1 MADDQRAAVD
11 ERAVDD
17 ERASDERCPACGG
30 ERAILGALG
39 DWLWF
44 RCRNCGL
51 VFDLPGCILPIP
63 DGTSLPGGYKVE
75 AHEVTLIG
83 TCPECNGE

>member
-1 MADDQRAAVD
+1 MADDERAAVD

-17 ERASDERCPACGG
+17 ERASGERCPACGG

-44 RCRNCGL
+44 RCRNCGI
-51 VFDLPGCILPIP
+51 DS
-63 DGTSLPGGYKVE
+63 TSGAPSRSAFRRRV
-75 AHEVTLIG
+75 AQAR
-83 TCPECNGE
+83 